1 MARGE
6 MSSFCRQDDDPDLI
20 VVRGAIECVVE
31 GVQESF
37 VSCIGDL
44 WSVEHQAGDT
54 RERSLVPD
62 AR

>member
-6 MSSFCRQDDDPDLI
+6 MLSFGRQNDDPDLI
-20 VVRGAIECVVE
+20 VVSGAIKCVVE

-37 VSCIGDL
+37 VGCIGDL

-54 RERSLVPD
+54 RERRLVPD